1 MQAMHERES
10 DVNQVP
16 CVKPQALVEC
26 GAWIISD
33 QSGLRQALLHDFG
46 VGPVFAV
53 CHDLHSQQQY
63 NNLADQ
69 FDAQRPFIL
78 WIRLAGP
85 ACGSGNKRDNRHSEL
100 LTRLV
105 LEQMQMISRRIAV
118 IEGNSRSEGWNL

>member
-85 ACGSGNKRDNRHSEL
+85 ACGSGNNSDTHTLNFSPDLLLNR
-100 LTRLV
+100 
-105 LEQMQMISRRIAV
+105 
-118 IEGNSRSEGWNL
+118 

>member
-1 MQAMHERES
+1 MR
-10 DVNQVP
+10 
-16 CVKPQALVEC
+16 C
-26 GAWIISD
+26 AWIISD

-46 VGPVFAV
+46 VGPVLATYHEMH
-53 CHDLHSQQQY
+53 CQRQY
-63 NNLADQ
+63 NNILADHL
-69 FDAQRPFIL
+69 DAQRLFIL